1 MTLAMAAAALA
12 ASAPNKTTAPAY
24 PVVELRQYTLHNGQR
39 DTLIDLFEKHFI
51 EPQEALGIHVFGTFR
66 DLDRP
71 NRFVWL
77 RGFTGMDVRA
87 TQLSGFY
94 FGPVWKQYR
103 EAANA
108 TMIDSD
114 NVLLLHAADS
124 AALLRPSPTR
134 PGLGEKREAGLVVA
148 TIYYLRGDPADAA
161 NAFETK
167 VRPRLQKAGVPVLG
181 WFVPESEDNNFP
193 RLPVREH
200 ERVLVWLTRFK
211 DDADRAGHAKA
222 FAAARTELSPLLER
236 APEVLRLQPTDRSEL
251 R

>member
-1 MTLAMAAAALA
+1 MAELITAAALA
-12 ASAPNKTTAPAY
+12 ASAPLQQRAPTY
-24 PVVELRQYTLHNGQR
+24 PVVELRQYTLHDGQR

-77 RGFTGMDVRA
+77 RGFTDMNVRP

-94 FGPVWKQYR
+94 FGPVWKEYR
-103 EAANA
+103 ETANA

-114 NVLLLHAADS
+114 NVLLLHAANS
-124 AALLRPSPTR
+124 AALLQSGPMRPA
-134 PGLGEKREAGLVVA
+134 LGEKRDAGLFVA
-148 TIYYLRGDPADAA
+148 TIYYLKGDPADAA
-161 NAFETK
+161 HTFETK
-167 VRPRLQKAGVPVLG
+167 INPTLQKAGVPVLG
-181 WFVPESEDNNFP
+181 WFVPETEANNFP

-211 DDADRAGHAKA
+211 DDADRAAHADA
-222 FAAARTELSPLLER
+222 LVAARVALSPLLER
-236 APEVLRLQPTDRSEL
+236 EPEVLRLQPTDRSEL